1 MDVSPILDPLNDAQ
15 RQTVC
20 APNNHVLVLAGAG
33 SGKTRVLVH
42 RIAWLMLAENVTPYG
57 LLAVTFTNKASGEM
71 RGRIEELLGSPTRAL
86 WVGTFHG
93 IAHRLLRAHWK
104 EADLP
109 QAFQILDSEDQKRT
123 IKRVIREMGL
133 DETHH
138 PAKEAQWYINAR
150 KDEAKR
156 PSQISHHGEPHLQHM
171 IKIYE
176 AYEATCRRGGMVDFA
191 ELLLRAY
198 ELFQKNPDVLR
209 SYRERFKHILVDE
222 FQDTNTLQYSWLKLL
237 AGDNG
242 KIFAV
247 GDDDQSIYGWRGA
260 QIENIHEFSKDYA
273 KENVFRLEQNYRST
287 GNILNAANELISN
300 NTDRMGKELWT
311 AGESG
316 QLIQLYQAFNDYD
329 EAYYVIDQIK
339 DWNAAGGKCSD
350 CAILYRSNAQSRLFE
365 QCLIQADIPYRI
377 YGGLPFFSRQEVKDV
392 LAYLR
397 LIQNRNDDA
406 SFERVVNFPTRGIGN
421 KTVSLIRECARKN
434 QISLWQA
441 THIQIQEQTL
451 TPRAMSA
458 LQVFIDLVENLD
470 RSCAGTEL
478 HEQVEHVIHH
488 SSLLTHYQK
497 EKGEK
502 GQARIENMEEL
513 VNAAKFYDV
522 DSVDDDV
529 TEMDPLSSFLTHA
542 ALEAG
547 DKQSGEWDDCVQL
560 MTLHSSKGL
569 EFPRVFLAGMEEGL
583 FPHRMSSDDPK
594 KLQEERRLCYV
605 GMTRAMQQLTLSCA
619 EKRRLHGE
627 ERYSRPSRFLEE
639 LPTEC
644 IEQVRMVGEVTSST
658 PMSSFGNN
666 SFDEFDQSIPNE
678 VGMQLG
684 QRVTHAKFGE
694 GVVLNYEG
702 EGKHSRVQ
710 VNFDSVGSKWLVV
723 AYANLMIQEKVI

>member
-20 APNNHVLVLAGAG
+20 ATNNHVLVLAGAG

-42 RIAWLMLAENVTPYG
+42 RIAWLMLAENVTPYEI
-57 LLAVTFTNKASGEM
+57 LAVTFTNKASGEM
-71 RGRIEELLGSPTRAL
+71 RGRIEQLLGSPTRAL

-104 EADLP
+104 DVDLP
-109 QAFQILDSEDQKRT
+109 QTFQILDSDDQKRT
-123 IKRVIREMGL
+123 VKRVIREMDL
-133 DETHH
+133 DETLY

-156 PSQISHHGEPHLQHM
+156 PSQISHYGESRTQDM
-171 IKIYE
+171 IKIYG
-176 AYEATCRRGGMVDFA
+176 AYEATCQRAGLVDFA

-198 ELFQKNPDVLR
+198 ELFQKKPDILR
-209 SYRERFKHILVDE
+209 SYQERFKHILVDE

-237 AGDNG
+237 AGNSG

-260 QIENIHEFSKDYA
+260 QIENIHEFSKAYA

-287 GNILNAANELISN
+287 GNILNAANELISKN
-300 NTDRMGKELWT
+300 SDRMGKELWT
-311 AGESG
+311 ADDSG
-316 QLIQLYQAFNDYD
+316 KPILLYHAFNDYD
-329 EAYYVIDQIK
+329 EAYYVVDQIK
-339 DWNAAGGKCSD
+339 DWNDAGGKRSE
-350 CAILYRSNAQSRLFE
+350 CAILYRSNAQSRVFE
-365 QCLIQADIPYRI
+365 ESLIRAAIPYRV
-377 YGGLPFFSRQEVKDV
+377 YGGLRFFERQEIKDV

-421 KTVSLIRECARKN
+421 KTVSLVRDCARLN
-434 QISLWQA
+434 QISMWQA
-441 THIQIQEQTL
+441 THIQIEQKEL
-451 TPRAMSA
+451 SSRAISA
-458 LQVFIDLVENLD
+458 LQVFIDLIEKLD
-470 RSCAGTEL
+470 RSCSGIEL
-478 HEQVEHVIHH
+478 FEQVEHVIHY
-488 SSLLTHYQK
+488 SNLLNHYEK

-502 GQARIENMEEL
+502 GQARVENMEEL

-522 DSVDDDV
+522 DLVDDGV

-547 DKQSGEWDDCVQL
+547 EKQSGEWDDCVQL

-569 EFPRVFLAGMEEGL
+569 EFPRVFLSGMEEGL
-583 FPHRMSSDDPK
+583 FPHRMSSEDPK

-627 ERYSRPSRFLEE
+627 ERFSRPSRFLNE
-639 LPTEC
+639 LPVEC
-644 IEQVRMVGEVTSST
+644 IEHVRMVGEVTASV
-658 PMSSFGNN
+658 PMSHTQN
-666 SFDEFDQSIPNE
+666 SFNEYDQSIPDE

-694 GVVLNYEG
+694 GVILNYEG
-702 EGKHSRVQ
+702 EGKHSRIQ
-710 VNFDSVGSKWLVV
+710 VNFDSVGSKWLIV
-723 AYANLMIQEKVI
+723 AYANLMV

>member
-20 APNNHVLVLAGAG
+20 APNSHVLVLAGAG

-57 LLAVTFTNKASGEM
+57 ILAVTFTNKASGEM

-104 EADLP
+104 EVELP

-133 DETHH
+133 DETHY

-156 PSQISHHGEPHLQHM
+156 SSQISHHGEAHLQHM

-176 AYEATCRRGGMVDFA
+176 AYEATCKRGGLVDFA

-198 ELFQKNPDVLR
+198 ELFQKNPDVLH
-209 SYRERFKHILVDE
+209 SYQERFKHILVDE

-237 AGDNG
+237 AGKNG

-300 NTDRMGKELWT
+300 NSDRMGKKLWT
-311 AGESG
+311 ADDSG
-316 QLIQLYQAFNDYD
+316 KPILLYQAFNDYD
-329 EAYYVIDQIK
+329 EAYYVVDQIRE
-339 DWNAAGGKCSD
+339 WNDAGGKRAE
-350 CAILYRSNAQSRLFE
+350 CAILYRSNAQSRVFE
-365 QCLIQADIPYRI
+365 ESLIRAGIPYRV
-377 YGGLPFFSRQEVKDV
+377 YGGLRFFERREIKDV

-397 LIQNRNDDA
+397 LTQNRNDDA

-421 KTVSLIRECARKN
+421 KTVSIVRDCARVN

-441 THIQIQEQTL
+441 THIQIQENAF

-458 LQVFIDLVENLD
+458 LQFFIDLIENMD

-478 HEQVEHVIHH
+478 YEQVEHVIHQ
-488 SSLLTHYQK
+488 SNLLNHYQK

-502 GQARIENMEEL
+502 GQARLENLEEL

-522 DSVDDDV
+522 DQVDDDV
-529 TEMDPLSSFLTHA
+529 EEMDPLSSFLTHA

-547 DKQSGEWDDCVQL
+547 EKQSGEWDDCVQL

-569 EFPRVFLAGMEEGL
+569 EFPRVFLGGMEEGL
-583 FPHRMSSDDPK
+583 FPHKMSSDDPK

-627 ERYSRPSRFLEE
+627 ERFSRPSRFLSE
-639 LPTEC
+639 LPTEN
-644 IEQVRMVGEVTSST
+644 IEHVRMVGEVASSI
-658 PMSSFGNN
+658 PMSRMENQ
-666 SFDEFDQSIPNE
+666 FDEFDQSIPE
-678 VGMQLG
+678 ELGMQLG

-723 AYANLMIQEKVI
+723 AYANLM

>member
-1 MDVSPILDPLNDAQ
+1 MDVSAILDPLNDAQ

-20 APNNHVLVLAGAG
+20 APNEHVLVLAGAG

-42 RIAWLMLAENVTPYG
+42 RIAWLMMAENITPYG
-57 LLAVTFTNKASGEM
+57 IIAVTFTNKAAGEM

-93 IAHRLLRAHWK
+93 IAHRLLRAHWQD
-104 EADLP
+104 ADLP
-109 QAFQILDSEDQKRT
+109 QAFQILDSDDQKRT
-123 IKRVIREMGL
+123 IKRVIRELGI
-133 DETHH
+133 DETHY

-156 PSQISHHGEPHLQHM
+156 PSQISHNGEPHLLHM
-171 IKIYE
+171 LKIYE
-176 AYEATCRRGGMVDFA
+176 AYEATCKRGGLVDFA

-198 ELFQKNPDVLR
+198 ELFQNKPAVLR
-209 SYRERFKHILVDE
+209 AYQERFKHILVDE

-237 AGDNG
+237 AGDSG

-260 QIENIHEFSKDYA
+260 QIENIHEYSKAYA
-273 KENVFRLEQNYRST
+273 KQNVFRLEQNYRST
-287 GNILNAANELISN
+287 GNILTAANQLISN

-311 AGESG
+311 ADDNGKAI
-316 QLIQLYQAFNDYD
+316 LLYHAFNDLD
-329 EAYYVIDQIK
+329 EAYYVVEQIK
-339 DWNAAGGKCSD
+339 DWNDDGGKRAD
-350 CAILYRSNAQSRLFE
+350 CAILYRSNAQSRVFE
-365 QCLIQADIPYRI
+365 ESLIRSAIPYRV
-377 YGGLPFFSRQEVKDV
+377 YGGLRFFERQEIKDV

-421 KTVSLIRECARKN
+421 KTVSIIRESAREN

-441 THIQIQEQTL
+441 THRQIQDNVFSA
-451 TPRAMSA
+451 RAMSA
-458 LQVFIDLVENLD
+458 LQLFIDLIENLA

-478 HEQVEHVIHH
+478 HEQVEHVVHH
-488 SSLLTHYQK
+488 SNLLTHYQK

-502 GQARIENMEEL
+502 GQARIENLEEL

-522 DSVDDDV
+522 DTVDDDV
-529 TEMDPLSSFLTHA
+529 VEMDPLSSFLTHA

-547 DKQSGEWDDCVQL
+547 EKQSGEWDDCVQL

-569 EFPRVFLAGMEEGL
+569 EFPRVFLTGMEEGL
-583 FPHRMSSDDPK
+583 FPHKMSSDDPK

-627 ERYSRPSRFLEE
+627 ERFSRPSRFLDE
-639 LPTEC
+639 LPAEC
-644 IEQVRMVGEVTSST
+644 LEQVRMVGEVNSASAV
-658 PMSSFGNN
+658 SSFSN
-666 SFDEFDQSIPNE
+666 SFDDFDQSIPE
-678 VGMQLG
+678 ELGMQLG

-710 VNFDSVGSKWLVV
+710 VNFDRVGSKWLVV
-723 AYANLMIQEKVI
+723 AYANLMV